1 MPRMDADERR
11 RKEAEAASAA
21 VADPFGV
28 AAGSPTAK
36 ASAPPP
42 PAPVGPSLNVGSN
55 RAEKYLPA
63 LPVIDAAS
71 MGKGR
76 VKELEEYHRW
86 CEVLASWLALIDDN
100 YVNELRQAMV
110 HHKEIKQSEMSA
122 PVVSRSARLF
132 YYLQQSLQKF
142 ERGMELVRST
152 SMRQAQAA
160 CGYEVMRQTH
170 ATFSIV
176 SRMEAIA
183 VRDKALKLPVRA
195 RVYKRPLD
203 VVRFLEDELGKVDQK
218 LHRFPEL
225 KPGASDRL
233 TILLQSVNPEC
244 RHYVVLHGKSGTWE
258 ELVTSIRFFEEQT
271 RLCDAGALHAVG
283 EKMDVKRA

>member
-1 MPRMDADERR
+1 MPEDDDFARNLERRVSRLNKDRPLRLKDLSLFHSSRHRFHQLCSLGLDPQLQQLMLQMMQMQQQTLQVMMPRMDADERR

-160 CGYEVMRQTH
+160 CGYEVMRQNACDIQH
-170 ATFSIV
+170 CLPNGGYCCEGRSLEVACESPSLQEAT
-176 SRMEAIA
+176 
-183 VRDKALKLPVRA
+183 
-195 RVYKRPLD
+195 
-203 VVRFLEDELGKVDQK
+203 
-218 LHRFPEL
+218 
-225 KPGASDRL
+225 
-233 TILLQSVNPEC
+233 
-244 RHYVVLHGKSGTWE
+244 
-258 ELVTSIRFFEEQT
+258 
-271 RLCDAGALHAVG
+271 
-283 EKMDVKRA
+283 